1 MAGNVSQ
8 SVNNSDIGDSF
19 KGAASL
25 ASAPLPLQ
33 RQNATVS
40 IHKNSIGAPLSQ
52 PSMNL

>member
-8 SVNNSDIGDSF
+8 SVNNSDVGESF

-25 ASAPLPLQ
+25 AASAPLPLP
-33 RQNATVS
+33 RQNATV
-40 IHKNSIGAPLSQ
+40 HKHSIGAPLSQ